1 MNAPITLTVSEAR
14 SALVDILSAFQSPAN
29 LPGLEAARTD
39 AGNDMVKQMQIV
51 FPAVTRIQA
60 QVISRYGFT
69 PDGEGVVQFIQ
80 HIKQLE
86 REDPEIERLHSMVK
100 VIFSKKTHSR
110 PENLKRSRPK
120 KLVKLN
126 KSISRKFFLA
136 KFIFFCNFKNSQKS
150 IFELEKCLKLSK
162 MQFYERKN

>member
-1 MNAPITLTVSEAR
+1 MSVPVTLTITEAR

-29 LPGLEAARTD
+29 LPGLEAARSE

-86 REDPEIERLHSMVK
+86 SEDPEIERLHSMVK
-100 VIFSKKTHSR
+100 TH
-110 PENLKRSRPK
+110 
-120 KLVKLN
+120 
-126 KSISRKFFLA
+126 
-136 KFIFFCNFKNSQKS
+136 FIPPMHSTNINGHH
-150 IFELEKCLKLSK
+150 
-162 MQFYERKN
+162 

>member
-1 MNAPITLTVSEAR
+1 MGIHKKEAIRNQNHTFDKIFSKKTMVNAPVTLTASEAR

-60 QVISRYGFT
+60 QVISRYVFT

-86 REDPEIERLHSMVK
+86 REDPEIERLYTMVK
-100 VIFSKKTHSR
+100 AYFIPPMNSTT
-110 PENLKRSRPK
+110 
-120 KLVKLN
+120 LN
-126 KSISRKFFLA
+126 VTIS
-136 KFIFFCNFKNSQKS
+136 
-150 IFELEKCLKLSK
+150 
-162 MQFYERKN
+162 